1 MSQAS
6 KRVVATGFAAHPR
19 AAALVQ
25 NSLSGSIEFE
35 FLEPPLDREMLFDL
49 QALLIGPAFD
59 FKSDLH
65 IAGINDASQKGVN
78 VVVLGP
84 PSGSDS
90 PAWQKLTGAKA
101 AATKP
106 AGEWFL
112 KIQDFPPL
120 TERLSSE
127 FVAVGRLTVLE
138 LHDGTDALLT
148 TSIAFRDHVTAAIR
162 RLPSSSVC
170 TFGFNPT
177 SDHLSQDLE
186 ALIRRAVMT
195 GANTKAGP
203 SSLGV
208 GIVGYGPFGGMGSYH
223 AAAVSAVPGL
233 HLVAVVD
240 NDTQRR
246 SAAAKEFPSVKA
258 YQSADELALDD
269 EVDICIVATPP
280 VSHAE
285 LSIALL
291 DAGKHV
297 ISEKPMCLT
306 LREAN
311 RLIAKSKERDRMLS
325 VNQNRRWDRDFRS
338 VAKVVSDGKV
348 GSLFNIETFV
358 GGFEHPCRAWHS
370 EESVSGGAVFDWGSH
385 HVDQI
390 IQLYGDAPAKVSA
403 SQHKRVWHDVT
414 NVDQIRVHMLW
425 EDGREAEFFQS
436 DIAAIRKPKY
446 FIQGTIGTII
456 GHYRPIIEETVTLP
470 FGYEERELHYAE
482 APAELRLSRYESEQG
497 LVEETL
503 PLASQQR
510 FAFHRNIANHLLLR
524 EPLAVTPESVA
535 VVIAT
540 LEAAQLSSST
550 DSQYVKLSE
559 VEC

>member
-1 MSQAS
+1 
-6 KRVVATGFAAHPR
+6 
-19 AAALVQ
+19 
-25 NSLSGSIEFE
+25 
-35 FLEPPLDREMLFDL
+35 
-49 QALLIGPAFD
+49 
-59 FKSDLH
+59 
-65 IAGINDASQKGVN
+65 
-78 VVVLGP
+78 
-84 PSGSDS
+84 
-90 PAWQKLTGAKA
+90 
-101 AATKP
+101 
-106 AGEWFL
+106 
-112 KIQDFPPL
+112 
-120 TERLSSE
+120 
-127 FVAVGRLTVLE
+127 
-138 LHDGTDALLT
+138 
-148 TSIAFRDHVTAAIR
+148 
-162 RLPSSSVC
+162 
-170 TFGFNPT
+170 
-177 SDHLSQDLE
+177 
-186 ALIRRAVMT
+186 MT
-195 GANTKAGP
+195 GANAKAGP

-208 GIVGYGPFGGMGSYH
+208 GIIGYGAFGGMGSYH

-233 HLVAVVD
+233 HLAAVVD
-240 NDTQRR
+240 NDSLRR
-246 SAAAKEFPSVKA
+246 DAAAMEFPSVKA
-258 YQSADELALDD
+258 YRSADELALDD

-311 RLIAKSKERDRMLS
+311 RLIAKAKERDRMLS

-338 VAKVVSDGKV
+338 VAKAVSDGKV
-348 GSLFNIETFV
+348 GNLFNIETFV

-390 IQLYGDAPAKVSA
+390 VQLYGGAPAKVSA

-446 FIQGTIGTII
+446 FIQGTTGTIV
-456 GHYRPIIEETVTLP
+456 GHYRPIVEETVSLP
-470 FGYEERELHYAE
+470 FGYEEHEHHYAE
-482 APAELRLSRYESEQG
+482 APAELRLARYESERG
-497 LVEETL
+497 LALETI
-503 PLASQQR
+503 PLASKQR
-510 FAFHRNIANHLLLR
+510 FAFHRNIANHLLLG

-535 VVIAT
+535 AVIAT

>member
-6 KRVVATGFAAHPR
+6 KRVAATGFAAHPR
-19 AAALVQ
+19 AATLVQ
-25 NSLSGSIEFE
+25 NCLSGSIEFD

-49 QALLIGPAFD
+49 QALIIGPAFD
-59 FKSDLH
+59 FKSDLY
-65 IAGINDASQKGVN
+65 ASDINDASQKGVN

-84 PSGSDS
+84 SCGSGS
-90 PAWQKLTGAKA
+90 PAWQKLTGVEAV
-101 AATKP
+101 TSKP
-106 AGEWFL
+106 AGEWFF

-120 TERLSSE
+120 TARLSNE
-127 FVAVGRLTVLE
+127 FVAVGQLTALE
-138 LHDGTDALLT
+138 LRDDAKALLT
-148 TSIAFRDHVTAAIR
+148 TSIAFRDHITAAIR

-170 TFGFNPT
+170 TFGFIPT
-177 SDHLSQDLE
+177 SDHLSRDLE
-186 ALIRRAVMT
+186 ALIRRAAMT

-208 GIVGYGPFGGMGSYH
+208 GIIGYGAFGGMGSYH

-233 HLVAVVD
+233 HLAAVVD
-240 NDTQRR
+240 NDPLRR
-246 SAAAKEFPSVKA
+246 DAAAMEFPSVKA
-258 YQSADELALDD
+258 YRSADELALDD
-269 EVDICIVATPP
+269 AVDICIVATPP

-285 LSIALL
+285 LSMALL

-311 RLIAKSKERDRMLS
+311 RLIAKAKERDRMLS

-338 VAKVVSDGKV
+338 VAKAVSDGKV
-348 GSLFNIETFV
+348 GNLFNIETFV

-390 IQLYGDAPAKVSA
+390 VQLYGGAPAKVSA

-414 NVDQIRVHMLW
+414 NVDQIRVHMLL

-446 FIQGTIGTII
+446 FIQGTIGTIV
-456 GHYRPIIEETVTLP
+456 GHYRPIVEETVSLP
-470 FGYEERELHYAE
+470 FGYEEHEHHYAE
-482 APAELRLSRYESEQG
+482 APAELRLARYESERG
-497 LVEETL
+497 LALETI

-510 FAFHRNIANHLLLR
+510 FAFHRNIANHLLLG

-535 VVIAT
+535 TVIAT

>member
-1 MSQAS
+1 MSQVS
-6 KRVVATGFAAHPR
+6 KRVAAAGFAAHPR
-19 AAALVQ
+19 AATLAQ
-25 NSLSGSIEFE
+25 NSLSGSIELD

-49 QALLIGPAFD
+49 QALIIGPAFD
-59 FKSDLH
+59 FESDLYL
-65 IAGINDASQKGVN
+65 GDINDAAQKGVN
-78 VVVLGP
+78 IVVLGLP
-84 PSGSDS
+84 CGSGS
-90 PAWQKLTGAKA
+90 PAWQKLTGIKA
-101 AATKP
+101 VASKP
-106 AGEWFL
+106 PGEWFL
-112 KIQDFPPL
+112 KIQDSPPL
-120 TERLSSE
+120 TERLPSE

-138 LHDGTDALLT
+138 LHDDTEALLT
-148 TSIAFRDHVTAAIR
+148 TSVAFKDHATAAIR
-162 RLPSSSVC
+162 RLPLSTVC
-170 TFGFNPT
+170 TFGFSPT

-195 GANTKAGP
+195 GPNTSTET

-223 AAAVSAVPGL
+223 ATAVSAVPGL

-240 NDTQRR
+240 NDAERR
-246 SAAAKEFPSVKA
+246 SAAAQEFPNVRA
-258 YQSADELALDD
+258 YRTADELALDD

-285 LSIALL
+285 LSMTLL

-311 RLIAKSKERDRMLS
+311 GLIAKAKERDRMLS
-325 VNQNRRWDRDFRS
+325 INQNRRWDRDFRS
-338 VAKVVSDGKV
+338 VAKAALDGKV
-348 GSLFNIETFV
+348 GTLFNIETFV

-385 HVDQI
+385 HVDWI
-390 IQLYGDAPAKVSA
+390 TQLYGGAPAKVSA

-456 GHYRPIIEETVTLP
+456 GHYRPIVEETVSLP
-470 FGYEERELHYAE
+470 FGYEEHEHHYAE
-482 APAELRLSRYESEQG
+482 APAELRLSRYESEHG
-497 LVEETL
+497 LIEETL
-503 PLASQQR
+503 PLAKQQR

-535 VVIAT
+535 SVIAT

>member
-25 NSLSGSIEFE
+25 HSLSGSIELE
-35 FLEPPLDREMLFDL
+35 FLEPPLDREMLFGL
-49 QALLIGPAFD
+49 QALIIGPAFD
-59 FKSDLH
+59 FISDLCVAD
-65 IAGINDASQKGVN
+65 IDDASQKGVN

-84 PSGSDS
+84 PCGSGS
-90 PAWQKLTGAKA
+90 PAWQKLTGVKA
-101 AATKP
+101 VASKP
-106 AGEWFL
+106 AGEWFFR
-112 KIQDFPPL
+112 IQDFPPL
-120 TERLSSE
+120 TGRLSSE
-127 FVAVGRLTVLE
+127 FVAVGRLTALE
-138 LHDGTDALLT
+138 LRDDAMALLT
-148 TSIAFRDHVTAAIR
+148 TSIAFRDHITAAIR
-162 RLPSSSVC
+162 HLPSSSVC

-177 SDHLSQDLE
+177 SGHRSQDLE

-195 GANTKAGP
+195 GANAKTGP

-208 GIVGYGPFGGMGSYH
+208 AIIGYGVFGGMGSYH

-246 SAAAKEFPSVKA
+246 NAAAMEFPGVKA
-258 YQSADELALDD
+258 YRSTDELALDD

-297 ISEKPMCLT
+297 ITEKPMCLT
-306 LREAN
+306 LREAS
-311 RLIAKSKERDRMLS
+311 RLIAKAKERDRMLS

-390 IQLYGDAPAKVSA
+390 VQLYGGAPAKVSA

-446 FIQGTIGTII
+446 FIQGTIGTIV
-456 GHYRPIIEETVTLP
+456 GHYRPIVEETVSLP
-470 FGYEERELHYAE
+470 FGYEEHEHHYAE
-482 APAELRLSRYESEQG
+482 APAELRLARYESERG
-497 LVEETL
+497 LALETI

-510 FAFHRNIANHLLLR
+510 FAFHRNIANHLLLG

-535 VVIAT
+535 TVIAT